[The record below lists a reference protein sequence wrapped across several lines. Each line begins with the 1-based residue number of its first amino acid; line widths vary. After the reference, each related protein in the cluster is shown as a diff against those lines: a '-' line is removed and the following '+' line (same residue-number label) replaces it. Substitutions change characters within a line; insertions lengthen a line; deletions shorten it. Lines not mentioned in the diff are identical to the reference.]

1 MACRSKPSSFWAA
14 LAGPASLINV
24 VLTELRT
31 QYHLVDAETGAGLF
45 GLLALS
51 GKRDLSL

>member
-1 MACRSKPSSFWAA
+1 
-14 LAGPASLINV
+14 LINV